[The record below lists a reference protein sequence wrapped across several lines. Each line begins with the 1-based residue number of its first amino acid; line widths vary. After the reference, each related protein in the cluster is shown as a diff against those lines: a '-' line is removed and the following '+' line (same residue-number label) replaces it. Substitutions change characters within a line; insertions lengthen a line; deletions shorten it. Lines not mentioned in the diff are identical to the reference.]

1 MVRLAIAII
10 LIVAGV
16 FLSQQAQASGLPINP
31 SLIVSAW
38 TTIILLGWSVFQFG
52 VFSDSWRDFTSPQKI
67 VLKTEKTPFQIFM
80 GSVNSCL
87 TSLIGGSILA
97 IIALSV
103 TGHGDV
109 AVQIVQMFGQK
120 LIRMIEALLS

>member
-1 MVRLAIAII
+1 LFRLAIAFGLII
-10 LIVAGV
+10 AGV
-16 FLSQQAQASGLPINP
+16 FFSQQAQSSGLPLNP
-31 SLIVSAW
+31 SLIVSIW
-38 TTIILLGWSVFQFG
+38 TTIVLLGWSAFQFG
-52 VFSDSWRDFTSPQKI
+52 VFSDSWHDFTSPQKI

-80 GSVNSCL
+80 GSVNSCI

-109 AVQIVQMFGQK
+109 AVQIVQIFGQK
-120 LIRMIEALLS
+120 LIRVIEALLS